1 MPRFRYISPTER
13 IEQRRKAAMDFLAAF
28 LLAMS
33 IFLPFCLFYLGVWQ

>member
-1 MPRFRYISPTER
+1 MPRFRYLPLAER
-13 IEQRRKAAMDFLAAF
+13 LEQRRKACMDFLAAF